1 MKYFMDKIGAA
12 FFYKVA
18 LLLMMAVSLSACKKD
33 ENPEQGQEQEVQFEI
48 EEYSLPT
55 DDALTIVSELP
66 AYVFNYE
73 YKNFGAALVRR
84 LQNRVAVID
93 NDNFL
98 DVASVVLHSS
108 QIEDFEDWDVILIQ
122 LLLGHNVII
131 IEPTID
137 DFNYFCDYITS
148 IYMFFEAIEGGEE
161 LLESLEIITG
171 ARQTLQAFYEISMDP
186 TKIESMFLLNTDAD
200 GVFAEAIAVRGSNF
214 HIVDRM
220 SGVAESDIYHEQIVD
235 DEGTTE
241 EVETPEIESSTGT
254 APSNVITPYT
264 YGRFADMFTKW
275 INEQKY
281 YVENEEAMRRRG
293 ANLFNTRASETS
305 KLSLEDI
312 STVQKVQYTISA
324 STPYDVGPKLPVTV
338 SFEICSIYMEDTN
351 CDYYCVYKNILS
363 YNQLLD
369 CGPTGADNNRKWR
382 ESYNFGEPR
391 DDIMEDVYAE
401 VKGWYSYPYYGP
413 FMRDI
418 ESRSI
423 CHAHTGNFV
432 DSATTAVELP
442 DAQSIKGVANVAVDK
457 YSPKNS
463 IGSIDKTDGFSV
475 GFDGGLFLAKD
486 PGVNVGFSVSYDT
499 STSQTIDDL
508 DIIAS
513 TASGVPEW
521 KYVGKNLPEAYYN
534 LFKPTSHSEA
544 PSIMRRECEVD
555 QSWIWKV
562 PNPTGSYRLFD
573 ETKVTTS
580 IMYYNIGFFEAFAK
594 YANHTTTKRVSFLMM
609 PPPRCSQ
616 LWMMNVS
623 PYSDELNSM
632 LASTH
637 NRFWKKD
644 NHEFNLSDTSEDSR
658 ISIEQFLN
666 DFQRDLNSKRHTWK
680 NRKFTGTFTFSYYN
694 INDEENEPIT
704 FDFVVE

>member
-48 EEYSLPT
+48 QEYSLPT

-220 SGVAESDIYHEQIVD
+220 SGVAESEVYHEQVVD

-241 EVETPEIESSTGT
+241 LIEAPETA
-254 APSNVITPYT
+254 APSNAITPYA
-264 YGRFADMFTKW
+264 YGLFADMFTKW
-275 INEQKY
+275 INEQEY

-293 ANLFNTRASETS
+293 ANIFNTRAAETS

-369 CGPTGADNNRKWR
+369 CGPTGEDNNRKWR

-580 IMYYNIGFFEAFAK
+580 IMYYDIGFFEAFAK

-609 PPPRCSQ
+609 PPPRCNQ

>member
-33 ENPEQGQEQEVQFEI
+33 ENPEQVQEQEVQFDI

-93 NDNFL
+93 KDNFL
-98 DVASVVLHSS
+98 DVASVVLHGS

-122 LLLGHNVII
+122 LLLGHNIII

-137 DFNYFCDYITS
+137 DFNYFCDFITS

-161 LLESLEIITG
+161 LLESLEIIPG
-171 ARQTLQAFYEISMDP
+171 ARQTLEAFYEISMDP

-220 SGVAESDIYHEQIVD
+220 SGVAESEVYHEQVVD
-235 DEGTTE
+235 EEGTTE
-241 EVETPEIESSTGT
+241 LIEAPETA
-254 APSNVITPYT
+254 APSNAITPYA
-264 YGRFADMFTKW
+264 YGLFADMFTKW

-281 YVENEEAMRRRG
+281 YNESEESIRRRG
-293 ANLFNTRASETS
+293 AEIFNTRASETS
-305 KLSLEDI
+305 KLTLDEI
-312 STVQKVQYTISA
+312 CTVQTVQYTISA
-324 STPYDVGPKLPVTV
+324 ASPHDLGPKLPVTV
-338 SFEICSIYMEDTN
+338 TLEICSIYMDDKD

-363 YNQLLD
+363 YNQALD
-369 CGPTGADNNRKWR
+369 CGPTGEDNKRKWR
-382 ESYNFGEPR
+382 NNEKFGYYQTYYL
-391 DDIMEDVYAE
+391 DGVGYTA
-401 VKGWYSYPYYGP
+401 WNLYPYYGP

-418 ESRSI
+418 EGRSI
-423 CHAHTGNFV
+423 CHAHTSSFV
-432 DSATTAVELP
+432 GSSSTAVSLP
-442 DAQSIKGVANVAVDK
+442 EAYSVDGVANVAIEK

-463 IGSIDKTDGFSV
+463 IGSVDKTDGFSY
-475 GFDGGLFLAKD
+475 GFDGGLYLASD
-486 PGVNVGFSVSYDT
+486 PGVNLGFSVSYDS
-499 STSQTIDDL
+499 STTQSIDDL
-508 DIIAS
+508 EIIAS
-513 TASGVPEW
+513 TQNGIPEW
-521 KYVGKNLPEAYYN
+521 KYVGQNLPDAYYN
-534 LFKPTSHSEA
+534 LILPSSHSEA

-562 PNPTGSYRLFD
+562 PNPAGSYRLFD
-573 ETKVTTS
+573 ETKITTAV
-580 IMYYNIGFFEAFAK
+580 MYYRDGFLK
-594 YANHTTTKRVSFLMM
+594 SYANYANQTTTKRMSFLMM
-609 PPPRCSQ
+609 PPPRCEQ

-623 PYSDELNSM
+623 PYSDELNAM
-632 LASTH
+632 LANTH
-637 NRFWKKD
+637 SRFWNKD
-644 NHEFNLSDTSEDSR
+644 NHEFKLSDTDADSR
-658 ISIEQFLN
+658 ISIEQFIS
-666 DFQRDLNSKRHTWK
+666 DFQRDLKSKRHTWK

-694 INDEENEPIT
+694 IDDEENEPIT
-704 FDFVVE
+704 FEFVVEE